1 MRTLIGAVIAVV
13 AGLAFAGGGT
23 YALVTSLAPDKA
35 VQLENAPAPNNSN
48 PDTVNYGT
56 P

>member
-1 MRTLIGAVIAVV
+1 VRTLIGAVIAIV

-23 YALVTSLAPDKA
+23 YALVNSLAPDKA
-35 VQLENAPAPNNSN
+35 AELQNAPAANNSN
-48 PDTVNYGT
+48 GVVNYGT

>member
-23 YALVTSLAPDKA
+23 YALVNNLAPDKT
-35 VQLENAPAPNNSN
+35 VQLENAPAPNNSD

>member
-1 MRTLIGAVIAVV
+1 VRTVIGVVIAVV

-23 YALVTSLAPDKA
+23 YALVTSLVPNEAA
-35 VQLENAPAPNNSN
+35 ELQNAPAANNSN
-48 PDTVNYGT
+48 GVVNYGT

>member
-23 YALVTSLAPDKA
+23 YVLVSSLAPDEA
-35 VQLENAPAPNNSN
+35 SQLKNAPAPNNSN

>member
-1 MRTLIGAVIAVV
+1 MRTLIGAVIAIV

-23 YALVTSLAPDKA
+23 YVLVNSLAPDKA
-35 VQLENAPAPNNSN
+35 VEFQNAPAANNSN
-48 PDTVNYGT
+48 GVVNYGT

>member
-1 MRTLIGAVIAVV
+1 LIGVAIAVV

-23 YALVTSLAPDKA
+23 YVLVDSLRPDTPA
-35 VQLENAPAPNNSN
+35 QFQNAPAANNSN
-48 PDTVNYGT
+48 GVVNYGT

>member
-1 MRTLIGAVIAVV
+1 MRTLIGAAIAIV

-23 YALVTSLAPDKA
+23 YVLVNSLAPDKA
-35 VQLENAPAPNNSN
+35 AEFQNAPAANNSN
-48 PDTVNYGT
+48 GVVNYGT

>member
-1 MRTLIGAVIAVV
+1 VRTLIGAVIAVV

-23 YALVTSLAPDKA
+23 YVLVNSLAPDKA
-35 VQLENAPAPNNSN
+35 VEFQKAPAPNNSN
-48 PDTVNYGT
+48 GVVNYGT

>member
-23 YALVTSLAPDKA
+23 YALVSDLVPDEA
-35 VQLENAPAPNNSN
+35 VQLKNAPAPNNSN

>member
-23 YALVTSLAPDKA
+23 YVLVNSLTPNET
-35 VQLENAPAPNNSN
+35 VQLKNAPAPNNSN

>member
-13 AGLAFAGGGT
+13 AGLAIAGGGT
-23 YALVTSLAPDKA
+23 YALVNSLTPDEA
-35 VQLENAPAPNNSN
+35 VQLENAPAPNNSD

>member
-1 MRTLIGAVIAVV
+1 MRTLIGVVIAVV

-23 YALVTSLAPDKA
+23 YALINSNAPDKG
-35 VQLENAPAPNNSN
+35 VQFKNAPAPNNSD

>member
-1 MRTLIGAVIAVV
+1 VRTLIGVAVAVV

-23 YALVTSLAPDKA
+23 YLLVGALTPDKA
-35 VQLENAPAPNNSN
+35 VEFQNAPAANNSN
-48 PDTVNYGT
+48 GVVNYGT

>member
-1 MRTLIGAVIAVV
+1 MRTLIGVAIAVV

-23 YALVTSLAPDKA
+23 YLLVTSLTPDKA
-35 VQLENAPAPNNSN
+35 VQFQNAPAANNSN
-48 PDTVNYGT
+48 GVVNYGT